1 MSRHRA
7 SCGARVRN
15 VIVTGGSRGLGLAMA
30 RVIAA
35 SGHQVIAL
43 ARRDSTELAAAARAA
58 EAAGHGAIRFRACDL
73 AEIGEIPALV
83 KRLHEEFG
91 ALHALVNNAGLGSSG
106 ILATMRDAEIERLV
120 RLNLLSPM
128 VLTKYVVRAMMT
140 SGGNRIVNV
149 SSIVAS
155 TGYSGLAAYSATKA
169 ALIGFTR
176 SLARELGRLDI
187 TVNAIAPGFVETE
200 MTHELN
206 PGQRTQIARRS
217 ALHRM
222 AEPDDIAN
230 AVAYFLSD
238 AARNITGTVLT
249 VDAGNTA

>member
-1 MSRHRA
+1 MSRPRA
-7 SCGARVRN
+7 SCGAHVRN
-15 VIVTGGSRGLGLAMA
+15 VIVTGGSRGLGLAIA

-35 SGHQVIAL
+35 SGHQVIAV
-43 ARRDSTELAAAARAA
+43 ARRDSAELAAAARD
-58 EAAGHGAIRFRACDL
+58 AGRGAIQFRACDL
-73 AEIGEIPALV
+73 AEIAAIPGFV
-83 KRLHEEFG
+83 KGLHEEFG
-91 ALHALVNNAGLGSSG
+91 ALHGLVNNAGIGSSG
-106 ILATMRDAEIERLV
+106 ILATMHDTQIERLV
-120 RLNLLSPM
+120 RLNVLSPM

-149 SSIVAS
+149 SSIVAT
-155 TGYSGLAAYSATKA
+155 TGYSGLSAYSATKA

-187 TVNAIAPGFVETE
+187 TVNAVAPGFVETE

-206 PGQRTQIARRS
+206 PGQRAQIARRS

-238 AARNITGTVLT
+238 QARNITGTVLT